1 MDKGTQI
8 MLAIL
13 IAKLANSYYKRRLPG
28 SWVLLRPTNNRIT
41 SVTMRP
47 DISPMF
53 LNFMIAQ
60 GSRIKPQAASTT
72 TADIFCFCFFFLHE
86 NISWSWLWFSFFK
99 LLYYAFW
106 FSSQIK
112 IHSVINISGFLWP
125 NDKISCRFV
134 NEK

>member
-60 GSRIKPQAASTT
+60 RSRIKPQAASTT
-72 TADIFCFCFFFLHE
+72 TADIFCFCFFF
-86 NISWSWLWFSFFK
+86 FT
-99 LLYYAFW
+99 
-106 FSSQIK
+106 K
-112 IHSVINISGFLWP
+112 IFREVDFGFLFLNYFITHSGFLLKLKYIQWSTFL
-125 NDKISCRFV
+125 DFFGQTTRLV
-134 NEK
+134 AAL